1 MKHKLVSKIISN
13 LPSLLADYTWSFII
27 IISITIVSSIF
38 SINYLNSLES
48 EINQIFQYDV
58 AGRSNIKDA
67 YSIIQQIDSELKDL
81 IIGEKEGRKWT
92 VSNIRTNMSTVSN
105 LIEKSGWR
113 FARKDEKKLYNKSR
127 QDLDDYIGDIDLK
140 ISGVEENN
148 SELDSEFMTQLRVE
162 EARLL
167 ADFSSLV
174 LIKRNSISSVF
185 KNIKLQIGTSL
196 VLTSLLLVLTL
207 IIRILMYINVR
218 KINGVK

>member
-92 VSNIRTNMSTVSN
+92 VSNG
-105 LIEKSGWR
+105 SG
-113 FARKDEKKLYNKSR
+113 
-127 QDLDDYIGDIDLK
+127 
-140 ISGVEENN
+140 
-148 SELDSEFMTQLRVE
+148 
-162 EARLL
+162 
-167 ADFSSLV
+167 
-174 LIKRNSISSVF
+174 
-185 KNIKLQIGTSL
+185 
-196 VLTSLLLVLTL
+196 
-207 IIRILMYINVR
+207 
-218 KINGVK
+218 

>member
-1 MKHKLVSKIISN
+1 MSKIISN